1 MNTNHLF
8 DDLETLSDL
17 EVDSSTW
24 RALAE
29 RILASSEASMRIA
42 SRRAS
47 HQPHIVWERDRDDI
61 LQLVRMVH
69 WRMLS
74 EVGAGKVFAFPFE
87 AWEAVLLTRARSA
100 VRGWASAV
108 EVTGISGYSG
118 AARRQRAMHEVRE
131 RIEVDFGE
139 RLTDDEVAE
148 TYNDRIESDA
158 GRRVHSAQAQAADLR
173 GVSVVAGADLARL
186 PSTESVER
194 LVTDRL
200 ARTTTKTLVARTIE
214 EASAKDAQLGVI
226 AKAWLS
232 SWPDKDLPSAAVVAR
247 TVGVPVARV
256 RKALDRIRD
265 ICRGLQVAGGG
276 DDATSLAL
284 ARTVAEAWSTDD
296 RLGRV
301 AELRWSRWPE
311 RELVSAEE
319 IARRLCRPRADV
331 IRALAEIEQM
341 LERHLVVEE
350 VCDCWQEVA
359 QVRR

>member
-1 MNTNHLF
+1 MNDNRLF
-8 DDLETLSDL
+8 DDLETLSQL
-17 EVDSSTW
+17 EIGTPSW

-29 RILASSEASMRIA
+29 RIFASSEASMRIA

-47 HQPHIVWERDRDDI
+47 HQPHIVWERDRDDV

-74 EVGAGKVFAFPFE
+74 EVGVGKVFAFPFE
-87 AWEAVLLTRARSA
+87 AWEAALLTRARSA
-100 VRGWASAV
+100 VRGWASTV

-118 AARRQRAMHEVRE
+118 VARRQRAMHEVRE
-131 RIEVDFGE
+131 RIEVDLGE

-148 TYNDRIESDA
+148 TYNDRIS
-158 GRRVHSAQAQAADLR
+158 GPGPRVHSAPAQTADYR

-194 LVTDRL
+194 IVADRL
-200 ARTTTKTLVARTIE
+200 ADEMTATLVARTIE
-214 EASAKDAQLGVI
+214 EAAATDAQLGAI

-232 SWPDKDLPSAAVVAR
+232 SWPDENLPSTAQVAR

-256 RKALDRIRD
+256 RKALDRIRA
-265 ICRGLQVAGGG
+265 ICRGLQVVGGG
-276 DDATSLAL
+276 DDATALAV
-284 ARTVAEAWSTDD
+284 ARTVAEAWSADD

-311 RELVSAEE
+311 RELVSVDEV
-319 IARRLCRPRADV
+319 ARRLSRPRADV
-331 IRALAEIEQM
+331 VRSLEVIEQM
-341 LERHLVVEE
+341 LERHLVVEHDAPAA
-350 VCDCWQEVA
+350 VSSSS
-359 QVRR
+359 